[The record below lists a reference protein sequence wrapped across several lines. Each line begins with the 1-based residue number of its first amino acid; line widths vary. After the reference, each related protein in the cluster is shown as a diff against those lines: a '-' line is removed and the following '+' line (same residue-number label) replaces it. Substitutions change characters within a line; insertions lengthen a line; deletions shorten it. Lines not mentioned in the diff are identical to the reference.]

1 MEERLIRTEMLLGAA
16 AMGRLARAH
25 VAVFG
30 LGGVG
35 SWCAEALAR
44 CGVGALTLI
53 DEDAVAESNLNRQVE
68 ALSSTIGESKA
79 EAMARRVLD
88 IAPGC
93 RVTARAERYEAARRG
108 AFFPAPWDYIA
119 DCIDLVACKLD
130 LIEAARAGGIPII
143 SALGTGNKLDLS
155 RLRIAD
161 VYGTDVCPL
170 ARVMRRE
177 LRRRGV
183 ERLTVVFSDEPPTE
197 P

>member
-53 DEDAVAESNLNRQVE
+53 DEDTVAESNLNRQIE
-68 ALSSTIGESKA
+68 ALGSTIGQSKA

-93 RVTARAERYEAARRG
+93 RVTARAERYEARAARRVLPRAVGLYRRLHRPWWPANWISSKPRGRG
-108 AFFPAPWDYIA
+108 AYPSSPPSG
-119 DCIDLVACKLD
+119 
-130 LIEAARAGGIPII
+130 R
-143 SALGTGNKLDLS
+143 GTS
-155 RLRIAD
+155 STFR
-161 VYGTDVCPL
+161 VC
-170 ARVMRRE
+170 A
-177 LRRRGV
+177 
-183 ERLTVVFSDEPPTE
+183 
-197 P
+197 